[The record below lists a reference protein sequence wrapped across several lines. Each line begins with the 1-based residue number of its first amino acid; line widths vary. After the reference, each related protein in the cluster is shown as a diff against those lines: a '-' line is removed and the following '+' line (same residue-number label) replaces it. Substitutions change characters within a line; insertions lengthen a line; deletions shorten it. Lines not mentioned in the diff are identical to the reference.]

1 MHKNK
6 PTKATI
12 QLSQQQRIMA
22 GAKSLLCLFVA
33 IAVLLYGLVFAT
45 NLSTVLNPVNTTLN
59 VLITVLCYGTV
70 AVLFV
75 LLWHGFNRF
84 MTQAFSGLK

>member
-1 MHKNK
+1 MRKK
-6 PTKATI
+6 RPTQSTT
-12 QLSQQQRIMA
+12 QLSKQQRITA
-22 GAKSLLCLFVA
+22 AAKSLLCLFAA